1 MLAGELEVPKRDDS
15 DSDKNAFFSEYLYD
29 TTKGECAEGLSCVKA
44 EGTEGE
50 PQSCQTCHASY
61 RDPLLAYLG
70 VLLDPAVTESDYVM
84 TAEETANMAK
94 NVYTDAAGNTIPYI
108 CYSDVLATRV
118 FLSAG
123 AVAMAAL
130 TSMV

>member
-1 MLAGELEVPKRDDS
+1 MTH
-15 DSDKNAFFSEYLYD
+15 SDKNAFISEYVYD

-61 RDPLLAYLG
+61 RDPLLAYLE
-70 VLLDPAVTESDYVM
+70 VVLDPAVTTSDYVM

-94 NVYTDAAGNTIPYI
+94 NVYKDADGNTVSYI
-108 CYSDVLATRV
+108 CFSDVLATRV
-118 FLSAG
+118 ILSAG
-123 AVAMAAL
+123 AFVLAAV